1 MNGLSTLQRYWL
13 YQAPGLGIVA
23 VLVIAGA
30 HWFAVPIWACA
41 TAMGLWIAKDAV
53 LYPFLKSA
61 YEGPQPTGLETMI
74 GSLGTAQED
83 LMPHGLVK
91 VGAELWRAESGT
103 PVKAGQM
110 VRVNGCEGMT
120 LRVGPVS
127 QEADNGRDLNKS

>member
-91 VGAELWRAESGT
+91 VGAELWRAESGA
-103 PVKAGQM
+103 PV
-110 VRVNGCEGMT
+110 EGGADGSRER
-120 LRVGPVS
+120 LRRHDPSSWPRSRKRRITVVT
-127 QEADNGRDLNKS
+127 